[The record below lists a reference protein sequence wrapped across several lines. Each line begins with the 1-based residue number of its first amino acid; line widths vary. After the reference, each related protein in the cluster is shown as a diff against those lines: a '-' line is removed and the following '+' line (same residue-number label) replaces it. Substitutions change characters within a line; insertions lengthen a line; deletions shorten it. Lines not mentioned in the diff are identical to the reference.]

1 VLHKDR
7 TKRRVGAINMAM
19 PATTAQP
26 APGATHRGAGDI
38 DTPMLGFGRSTPG
51 TMDANTAPGDHSNTQ
66 VCSNARGEVWREL
79 SKQTPTEF
87 DTLLE
92 PEVMLDF
99 EKITTNEV
107 YHMYDTMARFTYNYR
122 SQEEHR
128 ARLGEHLPVMFVA
141 FNNLTTRGAAIGT
154 FFFNVKTAILL
165 ACPSIADPCN
175 PRSDFMI
182 KKFSKVEDG
191 NIAVMYDKN
200 ADIWKGHNWSVER
213 FATFEVRLTVA
224 TSVALIRAYRE
235 IQKFVQLNYTYR
247 MLQTKNLSGQMVP
260 ILSAPTGESVRLHP
274 MWEDYKNMKFTIDYS
289 LDGSELIRFRDMSM
303 PDRVARRGDES
314 FSIDLEWQ
322 RKAEEQA
329 DRNAADLLSQ
339 LDKEESASKD
349 KATRKAARNRASKLK
364 KNKSKRDSEPPTEQL
379 ASIVEDDEVQVQK
392 DAEPSRTSV
401 FKLSDIRFALTP
413 TEDDTATSV
422 ATELMCV
429 ICMSDERSV
438 ACVPC
443 GHKCLCEG
451 CGTHAVAKYKC
462 PMCREPIMMFM
473 RVFE

>member
-1 VLHKDR
+1 
-7 TKRRVGAINMAM
+7 MAM

-51 TMDANTAPGDHSNTQ
+51 TMDANTALGDRFNTQ
-66 VCSNARGEVWREL
+66 LCPNARGEVWTEL
-79 SKQTPTEF
+79 YKYTPTEL
-87 DTLLE
+87 DTLLL
-92 PEVMLDF
+92 PEVMIDF

-107 YHMYDTMARFTYNYR
+107 YHMYGKTARFTFNYR
-122 SQEEHR
+122 SGEEHR
-128 ARLGEHLPVMFVA
+128 ALLGEHLPVMFAA

-182 KKFSKVEDG
+182 KKFSRVEDG
-191 NIAVMYDKN
+191 NIAAMYDKRTVLVQSGRT
-200 ADIWKGHNWSVER
+200 AWS
-213 FATFEVRLTVA
+213 ATFELTVA
-224 TSVALIRAYRE
+224 LLTSVALVRAYNE

-260 ILSAPTGESVRLHP
+260 ISSAPTGESIRMHP
-274 MWEDYKNMKFTIDYS
+274 MFEDYKNMKFTIDYMAMQFN
-289 LDGSELIRFRDMSM
+289 LDGSGVIRFRDVSM
-303 PDRVARRGDES
+303 PNRVACRGDES
-314 FSIDLEWQ
+314 FSIDLEWQQ

-429 ICMSDERSV
+429 ICLSDERSV